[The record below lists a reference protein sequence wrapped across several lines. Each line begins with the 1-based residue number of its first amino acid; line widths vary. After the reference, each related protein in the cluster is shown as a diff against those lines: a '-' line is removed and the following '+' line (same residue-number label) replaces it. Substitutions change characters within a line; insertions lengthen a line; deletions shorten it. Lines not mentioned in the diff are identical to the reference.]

1 MKYILK
7 LKFLGSGF
15 SGYQVQ
21 PNKRTVQST
30 LQDAIEELFGSRYEI
45 KGCSRTDSG
54 VHANV
59 FYATFD
65 LPKKTSSI
73 TSDKMPLAFNSV
85 LPSDISVLDAAV
97 VDDDF
102 HVRHNVL
109 YKEYV
114 YVINNSKL
122 RDPFTEGRVYHLPKP
137 IDNNGI
143 ALMNDAAKIICGKHD
158 FICFMSSGSSVED
171 TVRNV
176 HYLEVSKDDDIINI
190 RIAAD
195 GFLYNMVR
203 IIAGTLLDV
212 GRGKISPSDV
222 ENILLS
228 CERSKA
234 GPTLPACGLYLN
246 RVEFDR
252 KILWGSS
259 NECN

>member
-1 MKYILK
+1 MKFILK
-7 LKFLGSGF
+7 LRFLGSGF

-30 LQDAIEELFGSRYEI
+30 LQDAIEELFGYRYEV

-59 FYATFD
+59 FYVPFDMPDNAT
-65 LPKKTSSI
+65 TI
-73 TSDKMPLAFNSV
+73 TTDRIPLAFNAV
-85 LPSDISVLDAAV
+85 LPSDISVIDAAI
-97 VDDDF
+97 VDNDF
-102 HVRHNVL
+102 HIRHNVL

-122 RDPFTEGRVYHLPKP
+122 RDPFTEGRVYHFPRS
-137 IDNNGI
+137 IDDNGI
-143 ALMNDAAKIICGKHD
+143 ALMNEAAKIICGKHN
-158 FICFMSSGSSVED
+158 FASFMSSGSSVED

-176 HYLEVSKDDDIINI
+176 HYLEVSKDGDIITI

-203 IIAGTLLDV
+203 IITGTLLDV
-212 GRGKISPSDV
+212 GRGKTSPRDV
-222 ENILLS
+222 ESILLT

-252 KILWGSS
+252 EILWGSL
-259 NECN
+259 NEFN